1 MLERISSRIRV
12 QGQHAAGTV
21 VCVGVKCVATPRV
34 TVPGH
39 SVWMKVIASGG
50 WPAAETQCASA

>member
-1 MLERISSRIRV
+1 MQQAQL
-12 QGQHAAGTV
+12 
-21 VCVGVKCVATPRV
+21 CVWMWKRVATSRV

-50 WPAAETQCASA
+50 WPAAETQYACVDVHEI